1 MIGRDSKPPVFS
13 MDSDTIRMRVSDGET
28 GMLSGIT
35 ASDDADGDVTDSIL
49 IEGISPFTDDGYRV
63 VNYAVSDSAGN
74 VSHTSRKLYYTDYT
88 SPRIV
93 MNAPLSFPLNAS
105 DLLAG
110 IKAEDCV
117 DGDISSDITINSKIP
132 VVSSNVGCYE
142 VCLEVCN
149 SAGDW
154 SRINATLE
162 IYDSSEKAVKPQIG
176 LSDYLVYVDQG
187 AEFNEMDY
195 VRSITIQGNEYTPVK
210 GKGAY
215 GTEKEG
221 KTIGLVTTMGAL
233 HEGHASLIKAA
244 RKEND
249 FVIATVFVN
258 PTQFGPTEDYAAY
271 PRTLEADCK
280 TAEAAGADL
289 LFAPSP
295 EEMYPHKDMTWVE
308 VTGPITKV
316 LCGRTRP
323 IHFRGVAT
331 VCTKFFNLTECDRAY
346 YGLKDAQQ
354 TQVLQRMVEDL
365 FMNVQLRLMPIVREA
380 DGLAKRNIDDAVIQ
394 NR

>member
-1 MIGRDSKPPVFS
+1 MTSFKRISIVLFACAVLLAGITGGIHMIGRDSKPPVFS

-93 MNAPLSFPLNAS
+93 MNAPLSFPLNAT

-110 IKAEDCV
+110 IKAEDCI

-221 KTIGLVTTMGAL
+221 KTIGYDR
-233 HEGHASLIKAA
+233 I
-244 RKEND
+244 
-249 FVIATVFVN
+249 TVLSTVD
-258 PTQFGPTEDYAAY
+258 T
-271 PRTLEADCK
+271 K
-280 TAEAAGADL
+280 TPGC
-289 LFAPSP
+289 
-295 EEMYPHKDMTWVE
+295 YE
-308 VTGPITKV
+308 VTYS
-316 LCGRTRP
+316 LND
-323 IHFRGVAT
+323 T
-331 VCTKFFNLTECDRAY
+331 VTNTGTGTVRLIVVVTE
-346 YGLKDAQQ
+346 G
-354 TQVLQRMVEDL
+354 E
-365 FMNVQLRLMPIVREA
+365 
-380 DGLAKRNIDDAVIQ
+380 
-394 NR
+394 